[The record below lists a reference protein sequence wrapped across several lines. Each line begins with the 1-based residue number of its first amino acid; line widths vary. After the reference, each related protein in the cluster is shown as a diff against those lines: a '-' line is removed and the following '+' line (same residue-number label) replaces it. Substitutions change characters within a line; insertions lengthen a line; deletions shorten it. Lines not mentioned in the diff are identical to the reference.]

1 MHYYAKYST
10 CARNTRVT
18 RSAIVE
24 KGGVLQFMR
33 SMKASWRRN
42 PWIERV
48 RYCQF
53 LVRSCELCLQVYIR
67 GKFQHHSLL

>member
-1 MHYYAKYST
+1 MYRNIINHAFATAAYCST

-18 RSAIVE
+18 RSDIVE

-42 PWIERV
+42 PWIEADTV
-48 RYCQF
+48 SF
-53 LVRSCELCLQVYIR
+53 L
-67 GKFQHHSLL
+67 